1 MCSGP
6 KPQQPAM
13 ICASEPSAEVMVASA
28 SPKSLSE
35 ELNGL
40 GSLLVPIRAHSR
52 PRIGKVRVKWEASAH
67 NQLTQGHADKFS
79 RFQPKLREHSFG
91 FRL

>member
-1 MCSGP
+1 M
-6 KPQQPAM
+6 
-13 ICASEPSAEVMVASA
+13 
-28 SPKSLSE
+28 
-35 ELNGL
+35 
-40 GSLLVPIRAHSR
+40 VPIRAHSR